1 MPRSRSA
8 RVASSRS
15 IALIGPA
22 TPPPPTLSK
31 DDINA
36 LPIQAYEGDIRLIR
50 DEEALTDA
58 LKHLEREDVLGFDTE
73 TRPIFTKGKTSS
85 PALLQL
91 AARDCVYLVQ
101 LTRQPFDERLAALL
115 ANPRIIKA
123 GVAVRDDLLALKR
136 LHPFVPGGAVDLAAL
151 ARARGIKA
159 QGLRSLAAS
168 LLGFRISNSA
178 QCSNWERDELSPQQI
193 RYAATDAWVGREL
206 YARLA

>member
-91 AARDCVYLVQ
+91 AARDCV
-101 LTRQPFDERLAALL
+101 
-115 ANPRIIKA
+115 
-123 GVAVRDDLLALKR
+123 
-136 LHPFVPGGAVDLAAL
+136 
-151 ARARGIKA
+151 
-159 QGLRSLAAS
+159 
-168 LLGFRISNSA
+168 
-178 QCSNWERDELSPQQI
+178 
-193 RYAATDAWVGREL
+193 
-206 YARLA
+206 

>member
-91 AARDCVYLVQ
+91 AARDY
-101 LTRQPFDERLAALL
+101 
-115 ANPRIIKA
+115 
-123 GVAVRDDLLALKR
+123 AV
-136 LHPFVPGGAVDLAAL
+136 
-151 ARARGIKA
+151 
-159 QGLRSLAAS
+159 
-168 LLGFRISNSA
+168 
-178 QCSNWERDELSPQQI
+178 
-193 RYAATDAWVGREL
+193 VGRAVKNDVL
-206 YARLA
+206 YGDIVARDKYQIGAGREAVAGADGETAAVKGDVVFVNGYLGGDGDAIAQRKGRAIFESAEGVSKVTIANAVNGGHAAFG

>member
-101 LTRQPFDERLAALL
+101 LTRQPFDERLAR
-115 ANPRIIKA
+115 PSGQSPHHQGRS
-123 GVAVRDDLLALKR
+123 GVRDDLLALKR

-168 LLGFRISNSA
+168 LLGFRISKSA